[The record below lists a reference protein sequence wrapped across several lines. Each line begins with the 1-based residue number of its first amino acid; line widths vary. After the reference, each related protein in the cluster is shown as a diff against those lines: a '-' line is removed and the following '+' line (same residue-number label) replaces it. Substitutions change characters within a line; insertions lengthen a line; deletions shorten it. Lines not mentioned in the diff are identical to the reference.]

1 MEREAPM
8 VDGQGGK
15 VPDKSEIRRW
25 QENLQDEVD
34 GSALYDALAAAE
46 RDPKRAEVLRELA
59 AVERGHA
66 EVWAEK
72 LRDAGLPDR
81 PTPQVRT
88 RLLSFLARRFG
99 ARALLPVARAMEVN
113 ATDGYAGQKDAAAL
127 RMPQQERS
135 HAKVFSQ
142 MAKGG
147 SVAEHEA
154 WHRSSGGG
162 NLRAAVF
169 GVNDGLLSNF
179 SLIMGMA
186 GGTAAAGAAAEH
198 QMVLLAG
205 FAGMLA
211 GAFSMAAGEYVSVR
225 SQRELFE
232 REIEKEREELETSP
246 AEEAKELEL
255 IYRAKGLPKEQAEQ
269 LAAAI
274 IANPESALD
283 TLAREELGLDPTEL
297 GSPWG
302 AAGSSFL
309 AFVAGA
315 LVPLVPFLL
324 MKGPAATWTSAGASG
339 LALFGIGATLSLFTG
354 RGVLWSGLRMLLVG
368 GGVAL
373 ATNLIGRAVG
383 VAVS

>member
-1 MEREAPM
+1 M
-8 VDGQGGK
+8 VDGQGAK
-15 VPDKSEIRRW
+15 PPDKSEIRRW

-59 AVERGHA
+59 AVERTHA

-72 LRDAGLPDR
+72 LRAAGLPDR
-81 PTPQVRT
+81 PSPATRT
-88 RLLSFLARRFG
+88 RVLSFLARRFG
-99 ARALLPVARAMEVN
+99 TRALLPVAQAMEVN
-113 ATDGYAGQKDAAAL
+113 ATGGYAGQKDAAAL

-142 MAKGG
+142 MAREG
-147 SVAEHEA
+147 SATVAAHEG

-186 GGTAAAGAAAEH
+186 GGTAAAGAVAEH

-232 REIEKEREELETSP
+232 REIAKEREELETSP
-246 AEEAKELEL
+246 AEETKELEL

-274 IANPESALD
+274 VANPESALD

-315 LVPLVPFLL
+315 LVPLTPFLL
-324 MKGPAATWTSAGASG
+324 MKGPGATWTSAGASG
-339 LALFGIGATLSLFTG
+339 LVLFGIGATLSLFTG
-354 RGVLWSGLRMLLVG
+354 RGALWSGLRMLLVG

-373 ATNLIGRAVG
+373 VTNLIGRAVG